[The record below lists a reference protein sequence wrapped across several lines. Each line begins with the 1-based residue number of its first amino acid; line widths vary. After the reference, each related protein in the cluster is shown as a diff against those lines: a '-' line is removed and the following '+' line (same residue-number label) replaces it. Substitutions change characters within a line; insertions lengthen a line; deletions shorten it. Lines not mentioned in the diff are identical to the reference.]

1 MLQSNE
7 KTLVY
12 FLFIPGLL
20 SYDPRACF
28 PFVQHLRWHLPN
40 PNHLSFDSFRLS
52 FQLKDDGSH
61 SLSVTFISVLKNW
74 LYRKWTISMQD
85 VSFDPVRSD
94 YR

>member
-7 KTLVY
+7 KSLVY

-28 PFVQHLRWHLPN
+28 PLTAPQVTHLPN
-40 PNHLSFDSFRLS
+40 PQSPQLPQLPAQLSTQRWRHTLAVRNVHF
-52 FQLKDDGSH
+52 
-61 SLSVTFISVLKNW
+61 SLIEW
-74 LYRKWTISMQD
+74 LYHKWTISMQD
-85 VSFDPVRSD
+85 VSLDPVRSD